1 MPEAG
6 LSFHT
11 HFSPLH
17 ALQSFLGV
25 VIIGTVWRLLALH
38 MVRSKNTVIHSTGKA
53 MTFQY

>member
-17 ALQSFLGV
+17 ALQSFLAV

-38 MVRSKNTVIHSTGKA
+38 MVRSKNPLVHAAGKA

>member
-17 ALQSFLGV
+17 ALQSFLAV

-38 MVRSKNTVIHSTGKA
+38 MVGSKAPLVHAAGKA